1 MRIHVAALV
10 GHLISPALSS
20 AMMNATGPRPV
31 LCMAV
36 VLLLIAALAFLF
48 IPETLQHPRALTS
61 SSTESFKR
69 HLYNALKQ
77 LKESLLILNRPLI
90 LLFLTLFITA
100 PAYHSMFQ
108 FMAQYISKCYAI
120 KLKDTGYVQTVY
132 GCAQVFVA
140 FVGIPV
146 ASKLLTPKPGP
157 ATPLQDQQRD
167 LKLALIS
174 FGIFIPGF
182 LFLGS
187 APTLA
192 YFIFALLVLALG
204 SGYSSFARA
213 LMSSHVDPEHRSRL
227 FTLVGM
233 LETAGTMYSGPLL
246 AGLFSLGMRKGGQWI
261 GLPYLV
267 LAGFAAMALVVM
279 AFVRLPK
286 GQAVGGEGEEER
298 DRTV

>member
-36 VLLLIAALAFLF
+36 FLLLITALAFCF
-48 IPETLQHPRALTS
+48 IPETLQHPHTLTS
-61 SSTESFKR
+61 SSTQSFKR

-77 LKESLLILNRPLI
+77 LKESLLILNGPLI
-90 LLFLTLFITA
+90 FLFLTLFVTA
-100 PAYHSMFQ
+100 PAYHSMLQ
-108 FMAQYISKCYAI
+108 FMAQYISKRYAI

-140 FVGIPV
+140 TVGIPV

-157 ATPLQDQQRD
+157 TTPLQDQKRD

-174 FGIFIPGF
+174 FGILTPGF

-192 YFIFALLVLALG
+192 YFILALLVLAMG

-213 LMSSHVDPEHRSRL
+213 LMTSHVDPEHRSQL

-246 AGLFSLGMRKGGQWI
+246 AGLFSVGMRKGGQWI

-267 LAGFAAMALVVM
+267 LAGFAAMALAVM

-286 GQAVGGEGEEER
+286 SKAIAGEGEEER